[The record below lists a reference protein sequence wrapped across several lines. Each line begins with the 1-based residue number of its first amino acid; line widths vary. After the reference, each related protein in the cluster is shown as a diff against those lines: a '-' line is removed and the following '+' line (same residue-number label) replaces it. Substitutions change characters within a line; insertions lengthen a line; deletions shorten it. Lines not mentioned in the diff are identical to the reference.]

1 MVNRKHRENS
11 HGRESASGPRE
22 RVDVAVEEAVEAA
35 AAAEPVTDVGPEAG
49 REALPEPDL
58 ELELEEAR
66 REAASHMDEFLR
78 ARAELDN
85 LRKRSARDVEH
96 AHKYG
101 LERFMNEL
109 LPVKDSIELGL
120 NAADDSVADAAKLR
134 EGLELTLKLFEAASE
149 KFGLEEVNPEGQ
161 SFDPEYHQ
169 AMSMQESPDVPAGT
183 VVTVVQKGYV
193 LNDRLLRPAMVIVAK

>member
-1 MVNRKHRENS
+1 MANRKHREN
-11 HGRESASGPRE
+11 GNGSGEPAA
-22 RVDVAVEEAVEAA
+22 VDVAVEEAVDTA
-35 AAAEPVTDVGPEAG
+35 PEDG

-66 REAASHMDEFLR
+66 REAASHMDDFLR

-85 LRKRSARDVEH
+85 LRKRSARDVEN

-120 NAADDSVADAAKLR
+120 NAADGSAADADKLR
-134 EGLELTLKLFEAASE
+134 EGLELTLKLFDTASE
-149 KFGLEEVNPEGQ
+149 KFGLKEVNPEGED
-161 SFDPEYHQ
+161 FDPEYHQ
-169 AMSMQESPDVPAGT
+169 AMSMQDAEGVPSGT
-183 VVTVVQKGYV
+183 IVTVVQKGYV

>member
-1 MVNRKHRENS
+1 MANRKHREN
-11 HGRESASGPRE
+11 GNGSGEPAA
-22 RVDVAVEEAVEAA
+22 VDVAVEEAVDTAPE
-35 AAAEPVTDVGPEAG
+35 DGP
-49 REALPEPDL
+49 EALPEPDL

-66 REAASHMDEFLR
+66 REAASHMDDFLR

-85 LRKRSARDVEH
+85 LRKRSARDVEN

-120 NAADDSVADAAKLR
+120 NAADGSAADADKLR
-134 EGLELTLKLFEAASE
+134 EGLELTLKLFDTASE
-149 KFGLEEVNPEGQ
+149 KFGLKEVNPEGED
-161 SFDPEYHQ
+161 FDPEYHQ
-169 AMSMQESPDVPAGT
+169 AMSMQDAEGVPSGT
-183 VVTVVQKGYV
+183 IVTVVQKGYV